1 MSEISLRIKEI
12 VNFSGLSDRA
22 FAQSINLAQ
31 TTFTNIL
38 LKGTEPK
45 SDVLRA
51 IIEVYKVDAK
61 WLLTGEGD
69 MFETGEKKLSE
80 SPAKIPLLRQTVS
93 CGPGEEWQ
101 DSDTVEQYVEPLS
114 ALPSLRGRK
123 VYAFRARG
131 TSMVGAGIMD
141 GDIVLFD
148 GDRSQDPLDDIYVFA
163 LEQRVYCKLVKY
175 DQLSGRV
182 RIYSMHSGD
191 IKEAELVRE
200 IDLND
205 PAQLEAF
212 HPFGRV
218 LAWMHENRI
227 MYR

>member
-93 CGPGEEWQ
+93 CGPGDEWQ

>member
-1 MSEISLRIKEI
+1 M
-12 VNFSGLSDRA
+12 
-22 FAQSINLAQ
+22 
-31 TTFTNIL
+31 
-38 LKGTEPK
+38 
-45 SDVLRA
+45 
-51 IIEVYKVDAK
+51 
-61 WLLTGEGD
+61 
-69 MFETGEKKLSE
+69 
-80 SPAKIPLLRQTVS
+80 
-93 CGPGEEWQ
+93 
-101 DSDTVEQYVEPLS
+101 
-114 ALPSLRGRK
+114 
-123 VYAFRARG
+123 
-131 TSMVGAGIMD
+131 
-141 GDIVLFD
+141 
-148 GDRSQDPLDDIYVFA
+148 FA

>member
-1 MSEISLRIKEI
+1 MRQLVEDF
-12 VNFSGLSDRA
+12 N
-22 FAQSINLAQ
+22 IN
-31 TTFTNIL
+31 
-38 LKGTEPK
+38 
-45 SDVLRA
+45 
-51 IIEVYKVDAK
+51 AK

-69 MFETGEKKLSE
+69 MFESGEKEVSE
-80 SPAKIPLLRQTVS
+80 SPAKIPLLGQTVS
-93 CGPGEEWQ
+93 CGPGDEWQ

>member
-1 MSEISLRIKEI
+1 MEAYEQLKLIRGELNVTQKEFAAKVGVPASTISNIENGSREI
-12 VNFSGLSDRA
+12 
-22 FAQSINLAQ
+22 
-31 TTFTNIL
+31 
-38 LKGTEPK
+38 PK
-45 SDVLRA
+45 SLMRQLVEDFN
-51 IIEVYKVDAK
+51 INAK

-69 MFETGEKKLSE
+69 MFESGEKEVSE
-80 SPAKIPLLRQTVS
+80 SPAKIPLLGQTVS
-93 CGPGEEWQ
+93 CGPGDEWQ

>member
-1 MSEISLRIKEI
+1 MDWQRIIDKLESTGLTGKQLADATDVRSQYISDLKSGKSKNPGADFVLKLIVNLRINKE
-12 VNFSGLSDRA
+12 
-22 FAQSINLAQ
+22 
-31 TTFTNIL
+31 
-38 LKGTEPK
+38 
-45 SDVLRA
+45 
-51 IIEVYKVDAK
+51 

-69 MFETGEKKLSE
+69 MFETGEKELSE

-93 CGPGEEWQ
+93 CGPGDEWQ

>member
-1 MSEISLRIKEI
+1 VEAYEQLKLIRGELNVTQKEFAAKVGVPASTISNIENGSREI
-12 VNFSGLSDRA
+12 
-22 FAQSINLAQ
+22 
-31 TTFTNIL
+31 
-38 LKGTEPK
+38 PK
-45 SDVLRA
+45 SLMRQLVEDFN
-51 IIEVYKVDAK
+51 INAK

-69 MFETGEKKLSE
+69 MFESGEKEVSE
-80 SPAKIPLLRQTVS
+80 SPAKIPLLGQTVS
-93 CGPGEEWQ
+93 CGPGDEWQ

>member
-1 MSEISLRIKEI
+1 MEAYEQLKLIRGELNVTQKEFAAKVGVPASTISNIENGSREI
-12 VNFSGLSDRA
+12 
-22 FAQSINLAQ
+22 
-31 TTFTNIL
+31 
-38 LKGTEPK
+38 PK
-45 SDVLRA
+45 SLMRQLVEDFN
-51 IIEVYKVDAK
+51 INAK